1 MRHFDAPLAQAG
13 EAQAREAMVKELK
26 SQLDD
31 RALEIERLSKEVA
44 VGGLVEQIYGWS
56 FIFLGT
62 ALGTLGN
69 IIQAA
74 QH

>member
-1 MRHFDAPLAQAG
+1 
-13 EAQAREAMVKELK
+13 MVKELK